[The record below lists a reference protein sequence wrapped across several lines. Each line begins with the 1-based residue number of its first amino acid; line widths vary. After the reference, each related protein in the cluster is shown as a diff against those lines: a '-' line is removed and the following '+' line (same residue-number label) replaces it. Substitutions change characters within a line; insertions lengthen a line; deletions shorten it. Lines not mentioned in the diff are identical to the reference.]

1 MFVDDLGT
9 PENKQFK
16 HEALPQIIYLLQVPA
31 RNGDTD
37 NVCVCSSSEKDS
49 HTGDRMKDSFLVEY
63 DDYSIFTWDRMIPP
77 SVICTV
83 S

>member
-9 PENKQFK
+9 LKKKQFK
-16 HEALPQIIYLLQVPA
+16 HETLPQIIYLLQVPA
-31 RNGDTD
+31 RNEDTD
-37 NVCVCSSSEKDS
+37 NVCVCPSSEKDS
-49 HTGDRMKDSFLVEY
+49 HIGDRMKDSFLAQY
-63 DDYSIFTWDRMIPP
+63 DDYPIFAWDQMIAL